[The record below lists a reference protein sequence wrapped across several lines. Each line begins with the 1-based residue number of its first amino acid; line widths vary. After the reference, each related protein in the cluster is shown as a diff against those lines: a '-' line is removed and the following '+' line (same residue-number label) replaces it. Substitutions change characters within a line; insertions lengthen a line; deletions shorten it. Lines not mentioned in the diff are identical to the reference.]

1 VLAPDVAVTVT
12 GYVPA
17 CVPLLFCSVL
27 ASSAPQANNA
37 SSGTKRSR
45 ARPNSVD
52 MLQFKNTRAAINAKA
67 HSQDTAEEGT
77 AANAPMTKAYVI
89 L

>member
-1 VLAPDVAVTVT
+1 VAQ
-12 GYVPA
+12 
-17 CVPLLFCSVL
+17 S
-27 ASSAPQANNA
+27 
-37 SSGTKRSR
+37 TKRSR

-77 AANAPMTKAYVI
+77 AANTPMTKACVI